1 MTNVAVKPG
10 KNPSVLANK
19 IHPLLVFDGYR
30 GSYYWSNEYTKFF
43 WIRVAILL
51 IFIAGPAALALV
63 SLWSFFGYLAVTVAS
78 ASLLSAKNRQSKK
91 FAHRQAYIFY
101 RSLKDGW
108 KSHGEVFYTQVWN
121 HECHGDEGN
130 SFSRGRGRS
139 YVDCAYCDRRVVEL
153 AELRNSQ
160 RQDELTSSEQ
170 IDSGFFE
177 ASSEFRKA
185 VSVGIE
191 TQTKAM
197 KEISDSVGS

>member
-1 MTNVAVKPG
+1 
-10 KNPSVLANK
+10 
-19 IHPLLVFDGYR
+19 
-30 GSYYWSNEYTKFF
+30 
-43 WIRVAILL
+43 
-51 IFIAGPAALALV
+51 
-63 SLWSFFGYLAVTVAS
+63 
-78 ASLLSAKNRQSKK
+78 
-91 FAHRQAYIFY
+91 
-101 RSLKDGW
+101 
-108 KSHGEVFYTQVWN
+108 
-121 HECHGDEGN
+121 
-130 SFSRGRGRS
+130 
-139 YVDCAYCDRRVVEL
+139 L